1 MLSTQMLSALAVMPG
16 ASVELMKTTSIR
28 DLVVNQHS
36 VTGPSLDTI
45 STRQRNIYHA
55 LNSQE

>member
-1 MLSTQMLSALAVMPG
+1 MLSALAVMPG

-28 DLVVNQHS
+28 DLMVNQHS

-45 STRQRNIYHA
+45 STRLRNIHHA
-55 LNSQE
+55 LHSQE